1 MLKVLTGN
9 RSFSLITRIKIQL
22 GHLKVSR
29 TPFNLTIKV
38 GQKMDLA
45 LKSLKLGQVLNTKKI
60 SFIRE
65 A

>member
-22 GHLKVSR
+22 GHLKVSI